1 MVHIK
6 RIDEM
11 RSAYTADDFD
21 RGNGIVDRGC
31 IEYVIA
37 NVEDFDRRYRK
48 ALDTIG
54 RMRSGLRY
62 ADDGL
67 YEEIVECVNEYLD
80 DNDRKFP
87 EDDVWEAI
95 DDVFDI

>member
-1 MVHIK
+1 
-6 RIDEM
+6 M
-11 RSAYTADDFD
+11 RSAYIADDFD

-37 NVEDFDRRYRK
+37 NVEDFDHRYGR
-48 ALDTIG
+48 ALDKIS
-54 RMRSGLRY
+54 RMRCDLRY
-62 ADDGL
+62 ADSGL
-67 YEEIVECVNEYLD
+67 YDEIVDSINEYLE

-87 EDDVWEAI
+87 EDDVWEAV